1 MAQIILTII
10 ISLFSV
16 LSSYDYPRIKTS
28 CPEQENITLQYQQF
42 IREEAKEHRLFLED
56 SFDKMVL
63 LISTG
68 AFLFGTV
75 LTWMNYKTKS
85 EISKAVEDRFHKQIN
100 SLLGRRLKDLQN
112 EFEAKNKDFEKRI
125 AAADRLIMEL
135 SGRLSELNPEDIEH
149 GGSLRNKPY
158 NGGISVHR
166 VLWVDDKPRN
176 NDNII
181 DMFSGRDI
189 SFDRVT
195 STDDAIKQ
203 LSKDDYSLIIS
214 DMKRGNSP
222 DAGVKLL
229 KIKNKRFPS
238 IPLVIYSSSTSLAG
252 YWQDAINEG
261 ADLVTTKTTELLGYI
276 QKWLEKSK

>member
-16 LSSYDYPRIKTS
+16 LSSYDYPRIKTF
-28 CPEQENITLQYQQF
+28 CPEKENITLQYQQF

-181 DMFSGRDI
+181 DMFSERDI

-195 STDDAIKQ
+195 STDDAVKQ
-203 LSKDDYSLIIS
+203 LSKNDYSLIIS

-238 IPLVIYSSSTSLAG
+238 IPLVIYSSSRSLAG

>member
-1 MAQIILTII
+1 MAQIVLTII
-10 ISLFSV
+10 TSLFS
-16 LSSYDYPRIKTS
+16 LLTYFDWPRIKAS
-28 CPEQENITLQYQQF
+28 NPYQENITLQYQQF

-56 SFDKMVL
+56 SFDKMVM

-68 AFLFGTV
+68 AFLFGAV

-85 EISKAVEDRFHKQIN
+85 EISKAVEDRFNKQIN
-100 SLLGRRLKDLQN
+100 SLLGRRLEELQN
-112 EFEAKNKDFEKRI
+112 ELEEKNKDFEKRI

-135 SGRLSELNPEDIEH
+135 SGRFSEINQEDIEN

-158 NGGISVHR
+158 NGGVSVYR

-176 NDNII
+176 NDYII
-181 DMFSGRDI
+181 NMFSERNI

-195 STDDAIKQ
+195 STDDAVKK
-203 LSKDDYSLIIS
+203 LSKNTYSLIIS

-222 DAGVKLL
+222 DEGVKLL
-229 KIKNKRFPS
+229 KIKNKMFPS
-238 IPLVIYSSSTSLAG
+238 IPLVIYSSPISLDG
-252 YWQDAINEG
+252 YWQDAINER

-276 QKWLEKSK
+276 QTCLDKSK

>member
-203 LSKDDYSLIIS
+203 LS
-214 DMKRGNSP
+214 
-222 DAGVKLL
+222 
-229 KIKNKRFPS
+229 
-238 IPLVIYSSSTSLAG
+238 PLARM
-252 YWQDAINEG
+252 
-261 ADLVTTKTTELLGYI
+261 
-276 QKWLEKSK
+276 

>member
-125 AAADRLIMEL
+125 TAADRLIMEL

-261 ADLVTTKTTELLGYI
+261 ADFVTTKTTELLGYI

>member
-28 CPEQENITLQYQQF
+28 CPEQENITLRYQQF

-75 LTWMNYKTKS
+75 LIWMNYKTKS

-181 DMFSGRDI
+181 DMFSERDI

-195 STDDAIKQ
+195 STDDAVKQ

-238 IPLVIYSSSTSLAG
+238 IPLVIYSSSRSLAG
-252 YWQDAINEG
+252 YWQDAMNEG

>member
-181 DMFSGRDI
+181 DMFSERDI

-195 STDDAIKQ
+195 STDDAVKQ

-238 IPLVIYSSSTSLAG
+238 IPLVIYSSSRSLAG

>member
-28 CPEQENITLQYQQF
+28 CPEQENITLRYQQF

-181 DMFSGRDI
+181 DMFSERDI

-195 STDDAIKQ
+195 STDDAVKQ

-238 IPLVIYSSSTSLAG
+238 IPLVIYSSSRSLAG
-252 YWQDAINEG
+252 YWQDAMNEG

>member
-10 ISLFSV
+10 ISIFSV

-28 CPEQENITLQYQQF
+28 CPEKENITLQYQQF

-181 DMFSGRDI
+181 DMFSERDI

-195 STDDAIKQ
+195 STDDAVKQ
-203 LSKDDYSLIIS
+203 LSKNDYSLIIS

-238 IPLVIYSSSTSLAG
+238 IPLVIYSSSRSLAG